1 MDENIVRI
9 LASYGCKYMA
19 DDNKEMIEEIEAYVK
34 KREEQLHIPFV
45 SQRSELLKVEDK
57 DVPFD
62 YYVKKYFKEPK
73 MELIYRSKK
82 NGGMMTEK
90 QLINYYKRAMCL

>member
-34 KREEQLHIPFV
+34 KREQQLHIPVVV
-45 SQRSELLKVEDK
+45 SSACC
-57 DVPFD
+57 D
-62 YYVKKYFKEPK
+62 YQEGINMQCAKCDEPK
-73 MELIYRSKK
+73 
-82 NGGMMTEK
+82 
-90 QLINYYKRAMCL
+90 YKHKF